1 MFCIAQDNGVVPSML
16 WSHISYAQ
24 PVLRWVW
31 LVATLVILDQFA
43 IFVPVVNV
51 PANHH
56 VYTWLLAL
64 RKPDWYPSESG

>member
-43 IFVPVVNV
+43 IFVPVVKV
-51 PANHH
+51 PAKLIMC
-56 VYTWLLAL
+56 T
-64 RKPDWYPSESG
+64 RGC